1 MTKCNSFINEMKN
14 IFIISYKI
22 FHSFSFKTFE
32 NNTNLIPYLKIYSSI
47 FLPKFSNWRVRM
59 HSTHQFI
66 YISHLNLSNNNL
78 YLSTLHGIKK
88 VRYCPISIMR
98 SRCVIK
104 YSLKIVFGRM
114 KESWNERLVLLSFY
128 IHRNVG
134 Y

>member
-1 MTKCNSFINEMKN
+1 M
-14 IFIISYKI
+14 
-22 FHSFSFKTFE
+22 
-32 NNTNLIPYLKIYSSI
+32 

-104 YSLKIVFGRM
+104 YSSKIVFGRM
-114 KESWNERLVLLSFY
+114 KKYWKEWRTVVGVALILHTQKCWLLVFYNLWPRFISTKLYCSQGTMIWLQKQEKSKNDDQSFG
-128 IHRNVG
+128 I
-134 Y
+134 